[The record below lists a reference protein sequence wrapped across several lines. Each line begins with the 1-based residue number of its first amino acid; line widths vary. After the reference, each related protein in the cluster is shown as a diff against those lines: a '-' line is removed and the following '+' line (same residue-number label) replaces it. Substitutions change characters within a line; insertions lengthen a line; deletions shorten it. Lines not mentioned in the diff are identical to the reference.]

1 MGLAPMSGIEQG
13 KDLPEK
19 TIKFAYEQI
28 RSFSHYKGLRSFKEK
43 FGPDW
48 QNRYLIYE
56 HDYDL
61 LQAPVIL
68 TKVFKP

>member
-1 MGLAPMSGIEQG
+1 MSGIEQG
-13 KDLPEK
+13 KDFPEK

-28 RSFSHYKGLRSFKEK
+28 RSFSHYKGLRGFKNK
-43 FGPDW
+43 FDPEW

-68 TKVFKP
+68 SKVFKP